1 MNFKRKIKL
10 GIAMVTGTLVVGL
23 LVTPSV
29 NQLCHHDGQVVRQS
43 TAVTVKALTNPTKTT
58 AAIQPKLAVK
68 STTKTNYSVS
78 KTASTQQCPSVA
90 LTTISSQRPQ
100 SAPIKPVSATVV
112 TQARPTQF
120 QRRAQVVVAVARVT
134 DQPAKLGP
142 AVKN

>member
-23 LVTPSV
+23 LVAPSV
-29 NQLCHHDGQVVRQS
+29 NQLFHHDSQVVRQS
-43 TAVTVKALTNPTKTT
+43 TAVTVKALVNPTKTT
-58 AAIQPKLAVK
+58 AAVQPKLAIK
-68 STTKTNYSVS
+68 STTKANYSVS
-78 KTASTQQCPSVA
+78 KLASTRQCPSVA

-100 SAPIKPVSATVV
+100 STLVKTLSATVL

-120 QRRAQVVVAVARVT
+120 QRRARVVVAVARVT